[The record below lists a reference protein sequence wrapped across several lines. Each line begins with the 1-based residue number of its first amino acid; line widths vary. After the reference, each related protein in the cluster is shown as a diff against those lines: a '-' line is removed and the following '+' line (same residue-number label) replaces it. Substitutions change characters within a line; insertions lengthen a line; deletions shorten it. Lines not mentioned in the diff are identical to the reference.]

1 MLLKNFLLIILIFF
15 YSLSSNGNSNI
26 IKELKNDNKLI
37 FIRHAL
43 APGNGDPENFDIFDC
58 STQRNLNSVG
68 REQSI
73 ELGKFFDTNN
83 ISIDLVL
90 SSEWCRCKE
99 TANLAF
105 KKFETFNAL
114 NSFYD
119 PKFYKNKEPQLEK
132 LINFINNLENEGN
145 IVFVTHY
152 VVIAAIFGQAVTSGE
167 ILIAD
172 RNLNVVGRIKDY

>member
-1 MLLKNFLLIILIFF
+1 MLLKNFVLIILIFF

-26 IKELKNDNKLI
+26 IEELKKNNKLI
-37 FIRHAL
+37 FIRHTL
-43 APGNGDPENFDIFDC
+43 APGNGDPDNFDIIDC

-73 ELGKFFDTNN
+73 ELGNFFDTNN

-105 KKFETFNAL
+105 KKFETFDAL

-119 PKFYKNKEPQLEK
+119 RKFYKNKEPQLEK

-152 VVIAAIFGQAVTSGE
+152 VVIAAIFGLAVTSGE

-172 RNLNVVGRIKDY
+172 RNLNFVGRIKDY

>member
-1 MLLKNFLLIILIFF
+1 MKLNFALLLLIVLFSFSLLKANTL
-15 YSLSSNGNSNI
+15 
-26 IKELKNDNKLI
+26 EKNQSIYL
-37 FIRHAL
+37 IRHAL
-43 APGNGDPENFDIFDC
+43 APGNGDPDNFDIFDC

-105 KKFETFNAL
+105 QKFETFDAL

-132 LINFINNLENEGN
+132 LIKFINNLENEGN

>member
-1 MLLKNFLLIILIFF
+1 MIKKLIIIVLTFI
-15 YSLSSNGNSNI
+15 YSLSTNANSDYV
-26 IKELKNDNKLI
+26 KVLKQNNKLI

-43 APGNGDPENFDIFDC
+43 APGNGDPDNFDIFDC

-68 REQSI
+68 KEQSI

-105 KKFETFNAL
+105 QKFETFDAL

-132 LINFINNLENEGN
+132 LKNFINNLDNKGN
-145 IVFVTHY
+145 IVFVTHF

-172 RNLNVVGRIKDY
+172 RSLNVVGRIKDY

>member
-1 MLLKNFLLIILIFF
+1 MIKKLIIIVLTFF
-15 YSLSSNGNSNI
+15 YSLSGNANSDYV
-26 IKELKNDNKLI
+26 ELLKQNNKLI

-43 APGNGDPENFDIFDC
+43 APGNGDPDNFDIFDC

-73 ELGKFFDTNN
+73 ELGNFFDTNN

-105 KKFETFNAL
+105 KKFETFDAL

-119 PKFYKNKEPQLEK
+119 PKFYKNKQSQLDELK
-132 LINFINNLENEGN
+132 NFIHNLEEDGN

-152 VVIAAIFGQAVTSGE
+152 VVIASMLGIGVSSGE
-167 ILIAD
+167 ILVTD
-172 RNLNVVGRIKDY
+172 RDLNVIGTIEDY

>member
-1 MLLKNFLLIILIFF
+1 MIKKLIIIVLTFI
-15 YSLSSNGNSNI
+15 YSLSANANSDYV
-26 IKELKNDNKLI
+26 KVLKQNNKLI
-37 FIRHAL
+37 FIRHAQ
-43 APGNGDPENFDIFDC
+43 APGNGDPDNFDIFDC

-68 REQSI
+68 KEQSI

-105 KKFETFNAL
+105 QKFETFDAL

-145 IVFVTHY
+145 IVFVTHF
-152 VVIAAIFGQAVTSGE
+152 VVIAAIFGQAVASGE

-172 RNLNVVGRIKDY
+172 RSLNVVGTIKDY

>member
-1 MLLKNFLLIILIFF
+1 MLLKNFVLIILIFF

-26 IKELKNDNKLI
+26 IEELKKNNKLI

-43 APGNGDPENFDIFDC
+43 APGNGDPDNFDIFDC

-90 SSEWCRCKE
+90 SSEWCRCQE
-99 TANLAF
+99 TAKLAF
-105 KKFETFNAL
+105 NKYDTFSAL

-119 PKFYKNKEPQLEK
+119 PKFYKNKDRQLDELK
-132 LINFINNLENEGN
+132 NFIHNLEEDGN

-152 VVIAAIFGQAVTSGE
+152 VVIASMLGIGVSSGE
-167 ILIAD
+167 ILVTD
-172 RNLNVVGRIKDY
+172 RDLNVIGTIEDY

>member
-1 MLLKNFLLIILIFF
+1 M
-15 YSLSSNGNSNI
+15 
-26 IKELKNDNKLI
+26 IKELIIIVLSFIYSWSANANSDDVKVLKQNNKLI

-43 APGNGDPENFDIFDC
+43 APGNGDPDNFDIFDC

-68 REQSI
+68 KDQSI
-73 ELGKFFDTNN
+73 ELGKFFDTND

-105 KKFETFNAL
+105 KKFETFDAL

-172 RNLNVVGRIKDY
+172 QNLNVVGRIKDY

>member
-1 MLLKNFLLIILIFF
+1 MRVFVIIFCCFF
-15 YSLSSNGNSNI
+15 YSLSVNANSDYV
-26 IKELKNDNKLI
+26 ELLKQNNKLI

-43 APGNGDPENFDIFDC
+43 APGNGDPDNFDIFDC

-105 KKFETFNAL
+105 QKFETFDAL

-119 PKFYKNKEPQLEK
+119 SKFYKNKEPQLEK
-132 LINFINNLENEGN
+132 LINFINNLDNEGN

>member
-1 MLLKNFLLIILIFF
+1 MIKKLIIIVLTFF
-15 YSLSSNGNSNI
+15 YSLSGNANPDFEKI
-26 IKELKNDNKLI
+26 LKQNNKLI

-43 APGNGDPENFDIFDC
+43 APGNGDPDNFDIFDC

-73 ELGKFFDTNN
+73 ELGKFFDTNK

-105 KKFETFNAL
+105 QKFETFDAL

-119 PKFYKNKEPQLEK
+119 SKFYKNKEPQLEK

-172 RNLNVVGRIKDY
+172 RNLNVLGRIKDY

>member
-1 MLLKNFLLIILIFF
+1 M
-15 YSLSSNGNSNI
+15 SLSPDSQTAISSRAPVTSKPCPITNKL
-26 IKELKNDNKLI
+26 IKAICAGLAKPCNNKLI

-43 APGNGDPENFDIFDC
+43 APGNGDPDNFDIFDC

-73 ELGKFFDTNN
+73 ELGNFFDTNN

-114 NSFYD
+114 NSFFSS
-119 PKFYKNKEPQLEK
+119 KFEKNKDFLSFKSECSKMGTTEEALANAEQARADA
-132 LINFINNLENEGN
+132 EGDHS
-145 IVFVTHY
+145 T
-152 VVIAAIFGQAVTSGE
+152 
-167 ILIAD
+167 
-172 RNLNVVGRIKDY
+172 

>member
-1 MLLKNFLLIILIFF
+1 VLLKNFVLIILIFF

-26 IKELKNDNKLI
+26 IEALKKNNKLI

-43 APGNGDPENFDIFDC
+43 APGNGDPDNFDIFDC

-105 KKFETFNAL
+105 QKFETFDAL

-119 PKFYKNKEPQLEK
+119 PKFYKNKEPQLDK
-132 LINFINNLENEGN
+132 LINFINNLDNEGN

>member
-1 MLLKNFLLIILIFF
+1 MIKKLIIIVLTFI
-15 YSLSSNGNSNI
+15 YSLSTNANSDYV
-26 IKELKNDNKLI
+26 KVLKQNNKLI

-43 APGNGDPENFDIFDC
+43 APGNGDPDNFDIFDC

-73 ELGKFFDTNN
+73 ELCKFFDTNN

-105 KKFETFNAL
+105 QKFETFDAL

-132 LINFINNLENEGN
+132 LINFINNLENEVN
-145 IVFVTHY
+145 IVFVIHY
-152 VVIAAIFGQAVTSGE
+152 VVIDAIFGQAVPSG
-167 ILIAD
+167 
-172 RNLNVVGRIKDY
+172 

>member
-1 MLLKNFLLIILIFF
+1 MIKKLIIIVLTFF
-15 YSLSSNGNSNI
+15 YSLSGNANSDYV
-26 IKELKNDNKLI
+26 ELLKQNNKLI

-43 APGNGDPENFDIFDC
+43 APGNGDPDNFDIFDC

-73 ELGKFFDTNN
+73 ELGNFFDTNN

-105 KKFETFNAL
+105 KKFETFDAL

-119 PKFYKNKEPQLEK
+119 PKFYKNKERQLDELK
-132 LINFINNLENEGN
+132 NFIHNLEEDGN

-152 VVIAAIFGQAVTSGE
+152 VVIASMLGIGVSSGE
-167 ILIAD
+167 ILVTD
-172 RNLNVVGRIKDY
+172 RDLNVIGTIEDY

>member
-1 MLLKNFLLIILIFF
+1 MIKKLIIIVFTFF
-15 YSLSSNGNSNI
+15 YSLSGNANSDYV
-26 IKELKNDNKLI
+26 ELLKQNNKLI

-43 APGNGDPENFDIFDC
+43 APGNGDPDNFDIFDC

-68 REQSI
+68 EEQSI

-90 SSEWCRCKE
+90 SREWCRCKE

-119 PKFYKNKEPQLEK
+119 PKFYKNKKPQLEK

-152 VVIAAIFGQAVTSGE
+152 VVITAIFGQAVTSGE

>member
-1 MLLKNFLLIILIFF
+1 MLLKYFVLIILIFF

-26 IKELKNDNKLI
+26 IEELKKNNKLI

-43 APGNGDPENFDIFDC
+43 APGNGDPDNFDIFDC

-73 ELGKFFDTNN
+73 ELGNFFDTNN

-119 PKFYKNKEPQLEK
+119 PKFYKNKAPQLDK
-132 LINFINNLENEGN
+132 LINFINNLDNEGN

-152 VVIAAIFGQAVTSGE
+152 VVISAIFGQAVTSGE

-172 RNLNVVGRIKDY
+172 RNLNVLGRIKDY

>member
-1 MLLKNFLLIILIFF
+1 MIKKIFIVCLLIFF
-15 YSLSSNGNSNI
+15 SLPSSAKSDLVDSLKSNNNI
-26 IKELKNDNKLI
+26 I

-43 APGNGDPENFDIFDC
+43 APGNGDPDNFDIFDC

-105 KKFETFNAL
+105 QKFETFDAL

-132 LINFINNLENEGN
+132 LINFINNLDNKGN

-152 VVIAAIFGQAVTSGE
+152 VVIASIFGQAVTSGE

-172 RNLNVVGRIKDY
+172 RSLNVLGRIEDY

>member
-1 MLLKNFLLIILIFF
+1 MYKNFIIILSVFTFF
-15 YSLSSNGNSNI
+15 LTGAKSEEAI
-26 IKELKNDNKLI
+26 VKELKKGGNI
-37 FIRHAL
+37 VFIRHAI
-43 APGNGDPENFDIFDC
+43 APGNGDPDNFDIFDC

-105 KKFETFNAL
+105 QKFETFDAL

-152 VVIAAIFGQAVTSGE
+152 VVIAAIFGQAVASGE

-172 RNLNVVGRIKDY
+172 RSLNVVGTIKDY